1 MFGSMIAHYQAYI
14 LQQEDIRNHIDSSV
28 KRGYD
33 LSTFRKE
40 RIGGDSLGIS
50 YWWVKKFHHFLVEK
64 YPEKFHGSDVTVHA
78 NQVM

>member
-1 MFGSMIAHYQAYI
+1 VEDNCSQQLECCATFDMFGSMIAHYQAYI

-50 YWWVKKFHHFLVEK
+50 YWWVKKILPFF
-64 YPEKFHGSDVTVHA
+64 G
-78 NQVM
+78 